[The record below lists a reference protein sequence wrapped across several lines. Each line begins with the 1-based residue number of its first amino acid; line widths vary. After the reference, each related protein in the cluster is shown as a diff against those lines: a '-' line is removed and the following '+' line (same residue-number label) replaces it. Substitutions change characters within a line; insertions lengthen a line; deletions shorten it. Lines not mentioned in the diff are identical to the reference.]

1 MRLKDL
7 TVSKR
12 LNIVMGAILTLLL
25 LSLGTYTFLVN
36 KKRVET
42 NVRQTAVDRLSFLE
56 IYLTTTATDKTKL
69 GAGSP
74 FLSDL
79 SDVLV
84 KLEGNGFSMAVL
96 TDQGKTLVGDLRL
109 EVDIRE
115 FKVEN
120 AIGKSDL
127 KIIENNWVFGKYL
140 PTRKVYLILEADYSS
155 VQKELNRLLRM
166 MSVAL
171 LIAIAVFLWVLTA
184 INKDVVKG
192 IRKAVGFAGK
202 IEKGDLEG
210 RFDEDRKDEIG
221 MLAHS
226 LTSMKNQLN
235 TIVSGISGGAVNI
248 RSLGEG
254 LRHDSVDLAEGA
266 SEQASA
272 AEEVSSSMEEMVSNI
287 HQNSD
292 NARAAKQNVE
302 QVLVAM
308 QNGMEF
314 AKETAEVMRL
324 VQERISIIS
333 DISMQTNILALNA
346 AVEAARAGEHGKGF
360 AVVAAEVRKLAERSK
375 EGAATISDLIHKG
388 NQLADKSEAYL
399 VELQPVLK
407 ANAESVK
414 EIAVAG
420 DEQRIGADQINS
432 ALTELNVI
440 TQRNASQ
447 AEQMQNRSDELSRLS
462 EEIVELISFFQVKK

>member
-12 LNIVMGAILTLLL
+12 LNIVMGSILTMLL
-25 LSLGTYTFLVN
+25 LSLATYTFLVN

-56 IYLTTTATDKTKL
+56 IYLTTTAMDSEKL
-69 GAGSP
+69 SADSP
-74 FLSDL
+74 LIGTLSN
-79 SDVLV
+79 VLP
-84 KLEGNGFSMAVL
+84 KLEGNGFSVAVL
-96 TDQGKTLVGDLRL
+96 TDQGKTLVGNLHH
-109 EVDIRE
+109 EVNVSE
-115 FKVEN
+115 FQAVISIDNSVIKT
-120 AIGKSDL
+120 
-127 KIIENNWVFGKYL
+127 IENNWVFGKYL
-140 PTRKVYLILEADYSS
+140 PTQQVYLMLEADYRS
-155 VQKELNRLLRM
+155 VQKELNRLLRI
-166 MSVAL
+166 MSISL

-184 INKDVVKG
+184 INKDVVRG
-192 IRKAVGFAGK
+192 ITKAVGFAGN
-202 IEKGDLEG
+202 IERGDLNEH
-210 RFDEDRKDEIG
+210 FDEDRKDEIG
-221 MLAHS
+221 ALANS
-226 LTSMKNQLN
+226 LTSMKEQLK

-248 RSLGEG
+248 HNLGEG
-254 LRHDSVDLAEGA
+254 LRHDSVDLSEGA

-287 HQNSD
+287 HQNSH
-292 NARAAKQNVE
+292 NAREAEQNVKR
-302 QVLVAM
+302 VLVAM
-308 QNGMEF
+308 QQAMDF
-314 AKETAEVMRL
+314 ARETAEVMHL
-324 VQERISIIS
+324 VKERNSIIS
-333 DISMQTNILALNA
+333 DISAQTNLLALNA

-360 AVVAAEVRKLAERSK
+360 AVVAAEVRRLAERSK
-375 EGAATISDLIHKG
+375 EGAVIISDLIHKG

-399 VELQPVLK
+399 AELQPDLK

-440 TQRNASQ
+440 TQRNAAQ

-462 EEIVELISFFQVKK
+462 EEIVELISFFQMKK